1 MLPPLSTLL
10 EESGG
15 PLVSYGWD
23 ALPAPPMTPPSRMA
37 YESHSENI
45 YVFNLVNV
53 FTIHI
58 TVYQICY
65 DFNMDSFILVTVSR

>member
-1 MLPPLSTLL
+1 
-10 EESGG
+10 
-15 PLVSYGWD
+15 
-23 ALPAPPMTPPSRMA
+23 MA

-58 TVYQICY
+58 IVYQICY